1 MTLAD
6 EQEFTDLGIRNAR
19 LDKSAEDEPVEPS
32 GSA

>member
-6 EQEFTDLGIRNAR
+6 EQEFTDLGIKNAR
-19 LDKSAEDEPVEPS
+19 MGESAKKEPLEPS